1 MNKENYQSCFGREKG
16 NMQCVYGQNEGYV
29 QRGKS
34 SDRSGL
40 GEADGWEIEGE
51 GRAREQKKKKK
62 IFQRERIFQPNPK
75 HQPK

>member
-51 GRAREQKKKKK
+51 GRAREQKKKKD
-62 IFQRERIFQPNPK
+62 FSA
-75 HQPK
+75 